1 MMDHRSPWLG
11 AVAAAAF
18 FAVTAGPLI
27 LGAGW
32 AALWSGA
39 SIAEGLGLVPQG
51 WPSGHAALL
60 IWAGTALAAP
70 AAVWATV
77 HVFRS
82 ALAAE
87 RSPA

>member
-1 MMDHRSPWLG
+1 MELRSPWLG

-32 AALWSGA
+32 AALWSCA
-39 SIAEGLGLVPQG
+39 SISEGLGLAPEG
-51 WPSGHAALL
+51 WRSGHAALL
-60 IWAGTALAAP
+60 IWTGAGLAAP

-77 HVFRS
+77 RVFRS